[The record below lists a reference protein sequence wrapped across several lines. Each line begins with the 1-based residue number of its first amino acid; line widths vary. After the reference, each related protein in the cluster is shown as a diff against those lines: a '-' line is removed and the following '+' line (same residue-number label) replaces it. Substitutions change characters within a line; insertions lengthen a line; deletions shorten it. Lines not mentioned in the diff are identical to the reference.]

1 MSSSVAGSIH
11 MHIDK
16 SRIVSHD
23 SVNRV
28 ATKNM
33 SSALTVQGSVFPADS
48 LTSQDK
54 FC

>member
-1 MSSSVAGSIH
+1 MSSSVSGSIH

-16 SRIVSHD
+16 SRIVSHN

-28 ATKNM
+28 ATKKI
-33 SSALTVQGSVFPADS
+33 SSTLTFQGSVFPADS